1 MLYVYLLIDPRD
13 GRPRYVGQTE
23 NPARRLEQHRRGEAM
38 RTRAWSRVLR
48 ELGVSPI
55 MRIVAEVRDR
65 KASRQLERRW
75 IFACRYNHGPLLN
88 QQILGT

>member
-1 MLYVYLLIDPRD
+1 
-13 GRPRYVGQTE
+13 
-23 NPARRLEQHRRGEAM
+23 M